1 MEVALAGVELEV
13 ELEAVGSEG
22 AAWAACSAFSC
33 RSVPACRMAA
43 KKPAGSGRGAG
54 VGVSDLGGSDL
65 GGSGLGVSDLGG

>member
-1 MEVALAGVELEV
+1 MEVALEVALEGVELAGD

-22 AAWAACSAFSC
+22 AVWAACSAFSC

-54 VGVSDLGGSDL
+54 VGVSDLGVSD
-65 GGSGLGVSDLGG
+65 LGVSDLGG